1 MAHLEDWQIE
11 DLKRANPLAEVVR
24 GDGHELKKHG
34 TKKLACL
41 CPFHEEKTP
50 SCVIDTVRN
59 TFKCFGCGKSGDVIA
74 WLRETK
80 GLTFPQA
87 VERLGGT
94 QPEGKRKKEK
104 GKSEEQSQSPT
115 GNGVQRWRFEPEM
128 SDGELLREVTAYY
141 HATAKESPEVS
152 AFLEKRGLWT
162 PEVIDVF
169 QLGYANRTLGY
180 QLPPKER
187 AAGQRIRTR
196 LQEIGIL
203 RESGH
208 EHLNGS
214 LVTPLYS
221 SQLSAVSSQPEVVQL
236 YGRKLRDDLRQGTPK
251 HLYLAGPL
259 HGIFNG
265 QAFSGQR
272 SAVSFPAETESCG
285 LKAERLILCEAI
297 LDALTFWVHGF
308 RNVTACYGV
317 NGLTEELLH
326 FIIALGIKEVLLAF
340 DSDEAGDRGAAAVA
354 ERLSAQGIAC
364 RRVRFPHGLDAND
377 YALRER
383 QKAEGRSQKP
393 ETGNPVAEALQRL
406 LETATELSPGS
417 LGSPGGLERP
427 GSLGS
432 PEPEKPEGRSQ
443 PAERKNK
450 VAAPNLAC
458 DSQDPQDSQDSP
470 DFRQGLPSPQSGSLS
485 PEVVG
490 EDVFLNVG
498 DRRYR
503 VRGLAKNLSPGCLKV
518 NLRVTKGDGL
528 HLDTLDLCSHKQR
541 EQFARV
547 AAPELGFKPE
557 VIERDLKRVL
567 AAAEDLQD
575 AQIAAALNP
584 KPKVVEL
591 TEDERAAALDFLRQP
606 DVVERVVADF
616 KLCGVVGEE
625 TNLLTGYL
633 GAVSRLLEK
642 PLGIL
647 IQSSSAAGKT
657 SLMEAV
663 LAMLPKEAKVKYSAL
678 TGQSL
683 YYMGDLDLRHK
694 VLAIAEE
701 EGARKAGFSLKLLQS
716 DGELT
721 IASTGKDARTGRLST
736 HEYEVKGPV
745 MLFSTTTA
753 IELDEELVNRCI
765 VLTVNEDREQTR
777 AIHRQQR
784 ERYTVE
790 GLWARD
796 DAARVKALHRNAQK
810 LLRALDV
817 VNPFARD
824 LTFLDDKT
832 RTRRDHDKYL
842 TLINAI
848 ALLHQQQR
856 PVRETLRDGELK
868 EYICVTVADIA
879 LANRLANEVLGRS
892 LDELPPQTRRLLL
905 QLDAWVTAECARR
918 GLLREDFHFTQR
930 MVREA
935 LGWGNTQVK
944 IHLGRLLELEYLLPH
959 RGGRGQQFVY
969 ELLYD
974 GGGQDGKP
982 FLMGLI
988 DPAKL
993 HVKPEYDAN
1002 RAGLSAHRSESG
1014 RGQNGTLAAG
1024 CRSALSQARP
1034 GENGHFQELHAKI
1047 AQPASAAPLRSHLGS
1062 DR

>member
-1 MAHLEDWQIE
+1 MAHLEDWEI
-11 DLKRANPLAEVVR
+11 DALKQAHPLAEVVR
-24 GDGHELKKHG
+24 SDGHELKKHG

-74 WLRETK
+74 WLRETR
-80 GLTFPQA
+80 GVTFPEAMELLQ
-87 VERLGGT
+87 GT
-94 QPEGKRKKEK
+94 DGEGKRKKEK

-115 GNGVQRWRFEPEM
+115 GNGAQRWRFEPEM

-141 HATAKESPEVS
+141 HATAKASPEVR

-180 QLPPKER
+180 HLPPKER

-196 LQEIGIL
+196 LQDIGIL

-214 LVTPLYS
+214 LVVPLDS
-221 SQLSAVSSQPEVVQL
+221 SQLSAVSFQPEVVQL

-259 HGIFNG
+259 KGVFNALSLG
-265 QAFSGQR
+265 SLGSPGSPGSQNPQSSVLSPQ
-272 SAVSFPAETESCG
+272 S
-285 LKAERLILCEAI
+285 LIVCEAI

-326 FIIALGIKEVLLAF
+326 FIVALGIKEVLLAF

-354 ERLSAQGIAC
+354 ERLSAHGIAC

-377 YALRER
+377 YAL
-383 QKAEGRSQKP
+383 KAVSQQP
-393 ETGNPVAEALQRL
+393 SAFSPTQALQRL
-406 LETATELSPGS
+406 LETATELSLGRLGS
-417 LGSPGGLERP
+417 LGGLERP

-796 DAARVKALHRNAQK
+796 DAARVKHLHRNAQK

-848 ALLHQQQR
+848 ALLHQQHR

-905 QLDAWVTAECARR
+905 QLDAWVTAECARL
-918 GLLREDFHFTQR
+918 GLVREDFHFTQR

-1002 RAGLSAHRSESG
+1002 RAGFSACLSGSS

-1034 GENGHFQELHAKI
+1034 GENGNFSEMHAQI